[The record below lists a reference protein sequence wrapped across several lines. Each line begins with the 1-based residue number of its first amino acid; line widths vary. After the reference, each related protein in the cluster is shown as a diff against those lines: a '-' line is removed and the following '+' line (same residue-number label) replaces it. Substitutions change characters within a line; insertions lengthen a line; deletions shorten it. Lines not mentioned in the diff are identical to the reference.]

1 MTTAQIV
8 TGMTYF
14 IIASVMVTIGIS
26 QFTAKNPVTFY
37 SGEKALPADKLT
49 SVEDWNRSHGRM
61 WMIYGLCVLLSA
73 LPFMFS
79 DGTAALIALCGGVM
93 LPLPFMI
100 LYHHHLLKKYY
111 HTENENE
118 IDNRRM

>member
-1 MTTAQIV
+1 MTSAQII
-8 TGMTYF
+8 TGITYF
-14 IIASVMVTIGIS
+14 IVASGMVTIGIS

-37 SGEKALPADKLT
+37 SGEKALPAEKLT
-49 SVEDWNRSHGRM
+49 SVEGWNRSHGRM

-79 DGTAALIALCGGVM
+79 DGTAALIALCGGVV

-100 LYHHHLLKKYY
+100 LYHHRLLKKYLKP
-111 HTENENE
+111 EEDE
-118 IDNRRM
+118 IDSRTP